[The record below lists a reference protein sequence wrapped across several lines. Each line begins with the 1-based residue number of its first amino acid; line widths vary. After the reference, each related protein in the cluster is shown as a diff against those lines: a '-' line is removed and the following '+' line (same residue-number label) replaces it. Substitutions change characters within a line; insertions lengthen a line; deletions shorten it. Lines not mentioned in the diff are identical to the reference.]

1 MEESLPKFLQY
12 LTVLVILCGCQ
23 KQSGKIA
30 WVDHSLTAEDEA
42 RQQALLDEIS
52 VPLYNLSDSLD
63 GTSAA
68 PYKELLSLADRTG
81 VRANETY
88 YSFNVMSGGEA
99 TQCSMTIIVEDGRI
113 KYARWPYAEF

>member
-1 MEESLPKFLQY
+1 MPNFLQH

-23 KQSGKIA
+23 KQPDKIT
-30 WVDHSLTAEDEA
+30 WKDHSLTRKDEA

-52 VPLYNLSDSLD
+52 VPLFNLSDKLD

-68 PYKELLSLADRTG
+68 PYTELLSLADRTG
-81 VRANETY
+81 IRGTETY

-99 TQCSMTIIVEDGRI
+99 TRCSMTIIVEDGKI